1 MKVLH
6 RQRVME
12 GFESNAPARAHTS
25 AKAGVEAGV
34 RPEASRELFDSL
46 LLFGLAA
53 TSLGAYVGIAF
64 AAVRMLG
71 TR

>member
-1 MKVLH
+1 MNQQE
-6 RQRVME
+6 RSMD
-12 GFESNAPARAHTS
+12 T
-25 AKAGVEAGV
+25 
-34 RPEASRELFDSL
+34 RPETGRELFDSL

-64 AAVRMLG
+64 FAVRMLG